1 MLCINLSIYI
11 EGKYLL
17 TGIYYENFINNN
29 QSTINILSLLLFIL
43 KILSYPYF
51 ILEAFLLYFVRIYK
65 LFKYFVFINILKKQI
80 IKKLKVN

>member
-1 MLCINLSIYI
+1 MYKF
-11 EGKYLL
+11 KYLYRQKIFINWNML
-17 TGIYYENFINNN
+17 RKFIFINNN
-29 QSTINILSLLLFIL
+29 QSTINIFSLLLFIL

-65 LFKYFVFINILKKQI
+65 MFKYFVLINNLKKQI